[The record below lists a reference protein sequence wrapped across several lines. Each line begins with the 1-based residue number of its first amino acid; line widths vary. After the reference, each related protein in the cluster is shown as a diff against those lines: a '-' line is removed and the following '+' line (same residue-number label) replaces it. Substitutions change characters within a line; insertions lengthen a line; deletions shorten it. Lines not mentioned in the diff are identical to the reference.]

1 MEKLIISVML
11 RKLVL
16 ALVIADN
23 CISNIIK
30 KPFKTR
36 WVLDGKCKKCGKC
49 CADIKMAIN
58 PRLLSNSFT
67 RELVI
72 RWTSWVMGFHLKKIE
87 YDPHYLVFGCNNQ
100 RLDKSCGTYKWRPNV
115 CRNYPLVDF
124 FEEPALF
131 KTCGFRAKLK

>member
-1 MEKLIISVML
+1 MI

-23 CISNIIK
+23 FMLNAIK
-30 KPFKTR
+30 KPFKKR
-36 WVLDGKCKKCGKC
+36 WVLDGKCSKCGKC

-58 PRLLSNSFT
+58 LRLLSNSFT
-67 RELVI
+67 RGLVI
-72 RWTSWVMGFHLKKIE
+72 RWTSWIMGFHLKRID
-87 YDPHYLVFGCNNQ
+87 YDPPYLVFGCNNQ
-100 RLDKSCGTYKWRPNV
+100 CPDGSCGVYKWRPNV

-131 KTCGFRAKLK
+131 DSCGYKARLK